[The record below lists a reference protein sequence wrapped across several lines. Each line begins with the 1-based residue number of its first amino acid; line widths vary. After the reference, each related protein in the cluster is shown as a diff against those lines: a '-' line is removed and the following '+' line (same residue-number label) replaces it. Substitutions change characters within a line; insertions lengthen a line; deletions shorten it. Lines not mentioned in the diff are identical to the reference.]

1 MENSSTVLRSE
12 KHIKISFYC
21 HDARLRYPTGIK
33 IVDAETKIGARRI
46 KAIMNAIDE
55 YSREF
60 TLLGK
65 DIIKDDLIAYLDAKF
80 NLDKLEKAK
89 MKAVAASKRSLVEDH
104 KKMINMMRSG
114 QLVKKGNKGKYS
126 EDTISQY
133 ERMRERWE
141 ECAADP
147 QSGFVLSYDM
157 NMEHFRNM
165 VAWMIKREYSQ
176 NTMYNIVNNLGI
188 YLRYSHS
195 EGYHSN
201 EVYKH
206 REFSI
211 PQEDSDAIAPSYKE
225 VLSLYNAP
233 VKEGNEERA
242 RDLFV
247 FGCFLALRVK
257 DLSRINNYKLV
268 GDVFEINTSK
278 TGTKVIIPCHWL
290 AKEIYDKYNCVM
302 PVFHRQTFARILARV
317 CESSK
322 VIKGKKL
329 IAMTKAGKKVE
340 KYYNRSELITPHS
353 MRRFFA
359 TWMYRDLRR
368 QPREIMPITGH
379 ETEESFFKYIK
390 IELEDN
396 AKEILNL
403 KEFKRP
409 S

>member
-1 MENSSTVLRSE
+1 
-12 KHIKISFYC
+12 
-21 HDARLRYPTGIK
+21 
-33 IVDAETKIGARRI
+33 
-46 KAIMNAIDE
+46 MNAIDD

-65 DIIKDDLIAYLDAKF
+65 HVIKCELTAYLDAKF
-80 NLDKLEKAK
+80 NPEKLEKAR
-89 MKAVAASKRSLVEDH
+89 MKAAADSERSFVDDH

-114 QLVKKGNKGKYS
+114 HLVKKSNKGKYS
-126 EDTISQY
+126 DDTISQY

-141 ECAADP
+141 ECAADLK
-147 QSGFVLSYDM
+147 SGFVLSYDM
-157 NMEHFRNM
+157 TIDHFRNM
-165 VAWMIKREYSQ
+165 VNWMIKKEYSQ

-188 YLRYSHS
+188 YLRYSHG
-195 EGYHSN
+195 EGFHSN

-211 PQEDSDAIAPSYKE
+211 PQENSDAIAPSYKE
-225 VLSLYNAP
+225 VLALYNTP
-233 VKEGNEERA
+233 FNLENEERA

-268 GDVFEINTSK
+268 GDVFEMNTSK

-290 AKEIYDKYNCVM
+290 AREIYEKYNGLM
-302 PVFHRQTFARILARV
+302 PVFHRQTLARILARI

-322 VIKGKKL
+322 VIKGNKL
-329 IAMTKAGKKVE
+329 IAITKAGRKVE
-340 KYYNRSELITPHS
+340 KYYKRSELITPHS

-379 ETEESFFKYIK
+379 ETEDSFFKYIK

-396 AKEILNL
+396 AKEILSL
-403 KEFKRP
+403 PEFKKP